1 MLTKVYL
8 EGAMGRNFGRE
19 WTLDINTPIEALQL
33 IQANI
38 PAFGQW
44 IRDNAK
50 RYAKCMIICKY
61 ADGRTEAL
69 DEKTMLMHKEPKE
82 IHFVPWVEGAGK
94 AFQYIVGAAMMIIGA
109 ICYWMPGASQACM
122 SAGLSLMVAGGGML
136 VSAIVTA
143 IMGRVRKDEDDSGT
157 SYYFNGAQNTTAQGV
172 PVPLIFGRCK
182 VGSAVISSS
191 INTSDTGET
200 PKGKPGIVEVA
211 KNMKG
216 ETA

>member
-94 AFQYIVGAAMMIIGA
+94 AFQYIVGAAMVVIGA
-109 ICYWMPGASQACM
+109 ICYAWGGAAVAQL
-122 SAGLSLMVAGGGML
+122 GLSMMVAGGGMII
-136 VSAIVTA
+136 SGIVTA
-143 IMGRVRKDEDDSGT
+143 LMGRVRKDEDDSGT